1 MYFSNFPTVVHD
13 FDLSNG
19 KDYRLIADIT
29 RNVRLRKAILDNI
42 TLYDYYDIAEG
53 ETPEIISEKIY
64 GTPYYHWI
72 IMLANQR
79 YDYIEDFPLAQ
90 FELESKIAALYP
102 SGDDIHHFLYNGA
115 ISEGVVKIGL
125 SAITGSAATLL
136 AAINV
141 GDILKNNI
149 KGYTARVDSIDVSTL
164 TITCRMRSGNFNTDA
179 HLYYHKGA
187 SVSVLRSVAPDQT
200 KPTIRNIVNISDL
213 TPSIILFV
221 SSFALTPL
229 YSAVSNAQYE
239 YTQNEAK
246 RKIKIIDPQLVATIL
261 KEFNSIL

>member
-13 FDLSNG
+13 FDLPNG

-42 TLYDYYDIAEG
+42 TLYDYYDIVEG

-90 FELESKIAALYP
+90 FELESKIAALYS
-102 SGDDIHHFLYNGA
+102 SGDDTHHFLYNGVV
-115 ISEGVVKIGL
+115 SEAVVVMGFTGL
-125 SAITGSAATLL
+125 AASASTLL
-136 AAINV
+136 AAISV
-141 GDILKNNI
+141 GDILKNNTN
-149 KGYTARVDSIDVSTL
+149 GYTARVDSIDLSTL
-164 TITCRMRSGNFNTDA
+164 TVTCRMRSGNFNKND
-179 HLYYHKGA
+179 
-187 SVSVLRSVAPDQT
+187 SVTVLRSIAPDVT
-200 KPTIRNIVNISDL
+200 KPTVRQSVNISAQS
-213 TPSIILFV
+213 PGILMV
-221 SSFALTPL
+221 SSFVLTSS
-229 YSAVSNAQYE
+229 YSAVSNSQYE
-239 YTQNEAK
+239 YLQNEAK
-246 RKIKIIDPQLVATIL
+246 RKIKIIDPGLVATIL

>member
-13 FDLSNG
+13 FDLING

-42 TLYDYYDIAEG
+42 TLYDYYDIGEG

-102 SGDDIHHFLYNGA
+102 SGDDTHHFLYNGA

-149 KGYTARVDSIDVSTL
+149 NGYTARVDSVDVSTL
-164 TITCRMRSGNFNTDA
+164 TITCRMRSGNFNTD
-179 HLYYHKGA
+179 A

-200 KPTIRNIVNISDL
+200 KPTIRNIVNISAL
-213 TPSIILFV
+213 NPGILIV
-221 SSFALTPL
+221 SSFTLTSL

>member
-13 FDLSNG
+13 FDLPNG

-29 RNVRLRKAILDNI
+29 RNVRFRKAILDNI

-90 FELESKIAALYP
+90 FELESKIAALYS
-102 SGDDIHHFLYNGA
+102 SGEDTHHFLYNGA
-115 ISEGVVKIGL
+115 TSEGIVKIGF

-136 AAINV
+136 AVINV
-141 GDILKNNI
+141 GDILKNNVN
-149 KGYTARVDSIDVSTL
+149 GYTARVDSVDVSTL
-164 TITCRMRSGNFNTDA
+164 TITCRMRLGNFNTD
-179 HLYYHKGA
+179 A

-200 KPTIRNIVNISDL
+200 KPTIRNIVNISAL
-213 TPSIILFV
+213 NPGILIV

-261 KEFNSIL
+261 KEFNGML

>member
-13 FDLSNG
+13 FDLPNG
-19 KDYRLIADIT
+19 KDYRLIVDIT
-29 RNVRLRKAILDNI
+29 RNVRLRKALLDNI
-42 TLYDYYDIAEG
+42 TLYDYYDIVEG

-102 SGDDIHHFLYNGA
+102 SGDDTHHFLYNGA
-115 ISEGVVKIGL
+115 ISEGVVKIGF

-149 KGYTARVDSIDVSTL
+149 KGYTARVDSVDVSTL
-164 TITCRMRSGNFNTDA
+164 TITCTMRSGSFNKND
-179 HLYYHKGA
+179 
-187 SVSVLRSVAPDQT
+187 SVFVLRSIAPDQT
-200 KPTIRNIVNISDL
+200 KPTIRNIVNISSQNPGVL
-213 TPSIILFV
+213 IV
-221 SSFALTPL
+221 SSFALTSL